1 MLSKSHR
8 ALIYKIVF
16 GSIILL
22 FIVFCFNFKIVV
34 VKGSSMAPTYH
45 DKEILI
51 ATRNTE
57 KILSNSV
64 IIFCDNTNT
73 LCIKRV
79 IAKPGDTVSLK
90 KNDVQVNNYKISN
103 IQYEGAETV
112 YTLKKDEYYVV
123 GDNSK
128 NSYDS
133 REYGPIKL
141 DQIKGVIL

>member
-1 MLSKSHR
+1 MFSKSNR
-8 ALIYKIVF
+8 ALIYKVVLGLIVLF
-16 GSIILL
+16 FII
-22 FIVFCFNFKIVV
+22 FHFNFKIIV

-51 ATRNTE
+51 AARNTE
-57 KILSNSV
+57 NILTNSV

-73 LCIKRV
+73 VCIKRV

-90 KNDVQVNNYKISN
+90 KNNVQVNNYQISN
-103 IQYEGAETV
+103 IQYEGKEIV
-112 YTLKKDEYYVV
+112 YKLKKDEYYVV